1 MYKQFRTAF
10 LAISMVLVVGMIG
23 LMSSEHMT
31 AWQALF
37 LTAETLT
44 TVGFGDIQ
52 VHSPMGQFIL
62 LLLMLGGV
70 AVSVYFV
77 GRIMA
82 FVIEGH
88 LADVYGR
95 RKREKKMAEL
105 KDHVIICGAGRV
117 GRQVINHLKAD
128 ETAVVIIEQEE
139 ELVKEFLEQGYF
151 VIHGDATQDDI
162 LRKAGIEHARGLI
175 TALPEDAL
183 NVFVTLT
190 AKGLNPKIK
199 VVARMDKLESEA
211 KLYRA
216 GADRVISPAILSG
229 RRMALAILKPMTID
243 YLDTVVHDHNLQI
256 EIEEIEVEQ
265 GSSLTGL
272 TLEESKIKQNTG
284 ATVLAIIRGDNV
296 LSNPTATDKICAGDV
311 LIVFG
316 LREQVERLG
325 DVASMKSSN

>member
-10 LAISMVLVVGMIG
+10 LAISLVLVAGMAG
-23 LMSSEHMT
+23 LMLSEHLT
-31 AWQALF
+31 AWRALF

-52 VHSPMGQFIL
+52 VHTPMGQFIL

-77 GRIMA
+77 GRMMA

-95 RKREKKMAEL
+95 RKREKKMAQL
-105 KDHVIICGAGRV
+105 KDHVIICGTGRV
-117 GRQVINHLKAD
+117 GRQVINHLKAGD
-128 ETAVVIIEQEE
+128 IVVVIIEQEE
-139 ELVKEFLEQGYF
+139 EQVKEFLAQGYF

-162 LRKAGIEHARGLI
+162 LKKAGIERARGLI
-175 TALPEDAL
+175 TTLPEDAL

-190 AKGLNPKIK
+190 AKGLNPKIQ

-229 RRMALAILKPMTID
+229 RRMALAILKPMSID

-256 EIEEIEVEQ
+256 EIEEVQVEQ

-284 ATVLAIIRGDNV
+284 TTVLAIIRGDDV
-296 LSNPTATDKICAGDV
+296 LSNPTAHDEILAGDV

-316 LREQVERLG
+316 LREQVERLEH
-325 DVASMKSSN
+325 VAVVKTGK

>member
-190 AKGLNPKIK
+190 AKGLNPKIQ